1 METYIY
7 MCIEAI
13 IEAFKPYVRS
23 LINLQFSV
31 FNPLFWIFA
40 LLLLL
45 ILLKFWSDMK
55 SLFFW
60 STVIIILLITSNMV
74 NSIEKYIP
82 EDNIGIKSLIRI
94 FSLVIISFVWIYYFF
109 LG

>member
-1 METYIY
+1 MDIY
-7 MCIEAI
+7 TCIQAI
-13 IEAFKPYVRS
+13 VEAFEPHLKS
-23 LINLQFSV
+23 LINLNFSV

-45 ILLKFWSDMK
+45 IVLKFWSNMK
-55 SLFFW
+55 SFSFW
-60 STVIIILLITSNMV
+60 STVIIVLLITSSMV

-82 EDNIGIKSLIRI
+82 EDNIGIKSLVRI